1 MVVPF
6 MVRWQLYFLTRHVLE
21 RSEKEIEILG
31 KFVKMCVEEFPEGE
45 CYKQLLQTGQ
55 NTMEL
60 LQHPSNLI
68 YAQMSPNNETILHRA
83 IKDDTPKRDVDITF
97 VTDLVDLGADFKV
110 KDNGGKTPF
119 SLAALNRNYA
129 VMKMM
134 LETGRIS
141 KDQIQN
147 AMFEILYFIP
157 LETPINQVESL
168 FELLKT
174 YDGNMNVR
182 NRSQQ
187 SLVEYC
193 VSSPRWLPSLDV
205 FKYLVNTCP
214 KSCLKRSDRLSLI
227 HTFVENQRR
236 SESVL
241 RYLCELNDI
250 DVNERD
256 NEQLTPLIKSIMRSD
271 LEFCKVLLEKGADDM
286 TCLHYA
292 ASIPAS
298 NKINDHHKIT
308 KILLK
313 HGAVIEAKDCFGDT
327 PIVYAAS
334 TGDTKVFKVFWRKHQ
349 KLAPIDSALS
359 DRLITVAMLTGFDS
373 LVDEIEKL
381 RSSDNINES
390 TKDAPMPRKGISLT
404 NDSWKVWLQEKENEM
419 ILNAENDQKPRIID
433 AFQERDKMLQIENN
447 EIQRQFSVLLERISK
462 YGYDFPF
469 TPILSGSNVEGTK
482 IGVLDEID
490 FLCQLKFILKPEQY
504 EILTMNVSNL
514 KQIKIIS
521 GSDIA
526 NLSDFID
533 EESFLSSRKI
543 AAQLWKIFASS
554 FKKEDIWKDLY
565 FTRPWWEDDS
575 LHTGGVSFISTINL
589 IWNSANIKRLH
600 ISVDLVPT
608 LILPKEE
615 GVIENSKSF
624 EILQKHFE
632 LDSEIGKNLLVSKKV
647 DSEFVNEQ
655 DKSIIWRKSY
665 SFVEAAI
672 FQQLPQCA
680 RDGYKLT
687 KFVRDSRICPAF
699 THVDTK
705 SVDKLIT
712 SYVLKTCLFHEVA
725 MEIEAEKQLES
736 FTSIQWGTKIL
747 NRLESYMNNTKSKVP
762 AFFDENISL
771 SIKGQ
776 FHVSPDIVIK
786 MVIAFCEIG
795 KKWLS
800 QPWDF
805 IDV

>member
-1 MVVPF
+1 MISNISEMDDEIRTQMRKFYNKHILVSTTGLDVEGTTKF
-6 MVRWQLYFLTRHVLE
+6 IITKCIEIYQSKQIEAELKVLE

-241 RYLCELNDI
+241 RYLCELHDI

-256 NEQLTPLIKSIMRSD
+256 NEQLTPLIKSIMRSG
-271 LEFCKVLLEKGADDM
+271 LEFCKVLLEKGADVQMTYPDDM

-292 ASIPAS
+292 ASIHAS
-298 NKINDHHKIT
+298 NKINDYYKIA
-308 KILLK
+308 KALLK

-327 PIVYAAS
+327 PIIYAAS

-373 LVDEIEKL
+373 LVSEIEKL
-381 RSSDNINES
+381 CSSNNINVS
-390 TKDAPMPRKGISLT
+390 TKDAPPPRKGISLT
-404 NDSWKVWLQEKENEM
+404 NDSWKVWLKEKENEM
-419 ILNAENDQKPRIID
+419 ILNAKNGQKPRIMD
-433 AFQERDKMLQIENN
+433 AFKERDKMLQIEND
-447 EIQRQFSVLLERISK
+447 EIQRQFSELLDRISK
-462 YGYDFPF
+462 CGNDQDFPF

-490 FLCQLKFILKPEQY
+490 FLCQLKFNLKPEQY
-504 EILTMNVSNL
+504 EILTKNVSNL

-521 GSDIA
+521 SSDIA

-608 LILPKEE
+608 LILPKEK

-624 EILQKHFE
+624 EILQNHFE

-725 MEIEAEKQLES
+725 MEIETGKLQLES
-736 FTSIQWGTKIL
+736 FTSIEWGILRKI
-747 NRLESYMNNTKSKVP
+747 Y
-762 AFFDENISL
+762 
-771 SIKGQ
+771 Q
-776 FHVSPDIVIK
+776 
-786 MVIAFCEIG
+786 
-795 KKWLS
+795 
-800 QPWDF
+800 
-805 IDV
+805 